1 MNTFGIDGFFT
12 GLVYLILVAAG
23 LGVLVSV
30 PAFFVAGAIG
40 LGSKLL
46 GKKSTNDDPALD
58 ADIMDVK
65 KDFEKAIKEYNITS
79 ELVKIQIMDE
89 LLAKKNLMFD
99 AKTNTFKRRMP

>member
-65 KDFEKAIKEYNITS
+65 KETS
-79 ELVKIQIMDE
+79 NTNHQCLGKK
-89 LLAKKNLMFD
+89 AKKGL
-99 AKTNTFKRRMP
+99 R